1 MKDVAEA
8 LRQEGQVNDG
18 VAAVET
24 LPERLR
30 ELLAREETS
39 EMLDEI
45 AGRRLRDRFL
55 GRAPDDDLAYH
66 PWADAQPALAPVGAP
81 HT

>member
-30 ELLAREETS
+30 ELLASEETS
-39 EMLDEI
+39 AKLDEI
-45 AGRRLRDRFL
+45 AGDLRKAAAQL
-55 GRAPDDDLAYH
+55 RAEREK
-66 PWADAQPALAPVGAP
+66 
-81 HT
+81 